1 MTYRTTVTR
10 NREGRWQ
17 GCASPFTVAVRSYV
31 IAIGVD
37 PSLCLSKKGVT
48 KDNLRDLTNFYS
60 RVRFSHSRCDFIYY
74 RRREDE
80 KGDSVW
86 KWRKKRIGVSR
97 STNALE
103 TKYSSLHSCA
113 KEWKDSVAQRLHSDS
128 FLDFLVV
135 DRTIIAYILFWRGSR
150 YWFNDNSASSNSV
163 SLYFMR
169 KKWFRRRLYVFLVI
183 IFFFIIKPVY

>member
-1 MTYRTTVTR
+1 MIKPLYKSLYCCYINVIHLRRVKLRIDGQRYREMTYRTTVAR

-37 PSLCLSKKGVT
+37 PSLRLSKKGVT

-80 KGDSVW
+80 KG
-86 KWRKKRIGVSR
+86 RKKRIGVSR

-113 KEWKDSVAQRLHSDS
+113 KE
-128 FLDFLVV
+128 
-135 DRTIIAYILFWRGSR
+135 
-150 YWFNDNSASSNSV
+150 
-163 SLYFMR
+163 
-169 KKWFRRRLYVFLVI
+169 
-183 IFFFIIKPVY
+183 